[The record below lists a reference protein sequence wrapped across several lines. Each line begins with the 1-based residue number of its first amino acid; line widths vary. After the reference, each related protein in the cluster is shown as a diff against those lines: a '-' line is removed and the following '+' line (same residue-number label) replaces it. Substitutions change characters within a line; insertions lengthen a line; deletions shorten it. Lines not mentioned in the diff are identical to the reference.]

1 MADTGTGRYLYAI
14 TRGVTSDAL
23 AGTAGLDGGTLE
35 TVDHR
40 GLTAVVST
48 VRLDEFGEE
57 GLRRNLE
64 DLAWLETVA
73 RGHDAVVQA
82 AAALGP
88 TAPLRLATIC
98 LDDDGVRARL
108 DEWHDALNE
117 VLDRVQGRMEWS
129 VKTYARGAAVPAPA
143 PAAPPAEGQGAGVA
157 YLQRKK
163 ESTQRRMQAEELAHQ
178 VAEQIHEALAQRS
191 VASRRLPAQDPR
203 LTGHEGVMTL
213 NGAYLVPVEESDEFA
228 AALNALAEQH
238 PDAHLEAGG
247 PWPPYSFAVLEQK

>member
-14 TRGVTSDAL
+14 TRGVGADAV
-23 AGTAGLDGGTLE
+23 AGTPGLGGGALDV
-35 TVDHR
+35 VDHR
-40 GLTAVVST
+40 GLSAVVST
-48 VRLDEFGEE
+48 VRLEEFGED

-82 AAALGP
+82 VAAHGP

-108 DEWHDALNE
+108 DEWHDQLSD
-117 VLDRVQGRMEWS
+117 VLDRVQGRVEWS
-129 VKTYARGAAVPAPA
+129 VKTYARGGGEVEASA
-143 PAAPPAEGQGAGVA
+143 PAAPVEGKGAGVA
-157 YLQRKK
+157 YLQRKR
-163 ESTQRRMQAEELAHQ
+163 ESTQRRMQSEERAHQ
-178 VAEQIHEALAQRS
+178 VAAEIHAALAQQS

-213 NGAYLVPVEESDEFA
+213 NGAYLVPAEESDAFA
-228 AALNALAEQH
+228 ATLRALSQEH
-238 PDAHLEAGG
+238 PDSHLEVGG
-247 PWPPYSFAVLEQK
+247 PWPPYSFAVLDQT

>member
-1 MADTGTGRYLYAI
+1 MAETGTGRYLYAI
-14 TRGVTSDAL
+14 TRGVASDAM
-23 AGTAGLDGGTLE
+23 ADTVGLGGGALE

-48 VRLDEFGEE
+48 VRLEEFGEE

-64 DLAWLETVA
+64 DLTWLETVA

-82 AAALGP
+82 VAAHGP

-129 VKTYARGAAVPAPA
+129 VKTFARGGAEVEPAA
-143 PAAPPAEGQGAGVA
+143 PAAEGKGAGVA
-157 YLQRKK
+157 YLQRKR
-163 ESTQRRMQAEELAHQ
+163 ESTQRRQQSEERALQ
-178 VAEQIHEALAQRS
+178 VAQEIHAALAEHA
-191 VASRRLPAQDPR
+191 VASRRLPPQDPR
-203 LTGHEGVMTL
+203 LTGHEGVMTH
-213 NGAYLVPVEESDEFA
+213 NGAYLVPVEESDAFA
-228 AALNALAEQH
+228 STIATLAEQH

-247 PWPPYSFAVLEQK
+247 PWPPYSFAVLEQT

>member
-14 TRGVTSDAL
+14 TRGVSGAAL
-23 AGTAGLDGGTLE
+23 TGTGGLAEGALE
-35 TVDHR
+35 TVEHR
-40 GLTAVVST
+40 GLVAVVST

-64 DLAWLETVA
+64 DLAWLEKVA

-82 AAALGP
+82 VAGLGP

-108 DEWHDALNE
+108 DEWHDALTE

-129 VKTYARGAAVPAPA
+129 VKTYARGGSAEPASATSPV
-143 PAAPPAEGQGAGVA
+143 EGQGAGVA
-157 YLQRKK
+157 YLQRKR
-163 ESTQRRMQAEELAHQ
+163 ESTQRRMQAEERAHQ
-178 VAEQIHEALAQRS
+178 VAEEIHAALGRHS

-213 NGAYLVPVEESDEFA
+213 NGAYLVPVDESDAFA
-228 AALNALAEQH
+228 ATLRALTEQH
-238 PDAHLEAGG
+238 PEAHLEAGG
-247 PWPPYSFAVLEQK
+247 PWPPYSFAVLEQT